1 MFNGSEVRSGILRAP
16 RVLFDLNCLVIAAA
30 AFLTLSVCNWLLG
43 QLFDVAN
50 PFGTVLADLASRLSS
65 IELVGGLFGRMLE
78 DIRGRSIEASLPW
91 WQTAMTAAIWLAV
104 WSFFGAALLRT
115 AALRLTR
122 DEPISLRRAFFF
134 ARTHFTEF
142 FGVPLLLALFVGT
155 FALGTFIL
163 GFFANIP
170 IVGALFFLLAALCA
184 IMVAFALIGGL
195 IALPV
200 MWAALATE
208 LNGPLDA
215 LSRAFSYL
223 FARPMQFLLGYML
236 LFVLMSL
243 VLLFGDTFEG
253 ALKPL
258 AGSAIISSDLR
269 EAIVEEG
276 GFFWDTGLSDLDN
289 AEGLG
294 FWKVQFWLFWGV
306 LAFFAVLFKSYA
318 LYILIGGSASL
329 YQILRSDVDG
339 TDDDEIFLEDGD
351 PGASSG
357 GPAESARWVG
367 ESGAEGSKNEGEVKD
382 ETKSGENEG
391 KGPQ

>member
-30 AFLTLSVCNWLLG
+30 AFLTLSICNWLLG
-43 QLFDVAN
+43 GLFDVAN
-50 PFGTVLADLASRLSS
+50 PFGQVLTDLSLRLRGIGVVS
-65 IELVGGLFGRMLE
+65 GLFSQILA
-78 DIRGRSIEASLPW
+78 DIRGHSIEFSLPW
-91 WQTAMTAAIWLAV
+91 WQTAMAAAVWLAV

-134 ARTHFTEF
+134 ARRHFVEF
-142 FGVPLLLALFVGT
+142 FGVPLLLVLFVGAFAFAT
-155 FALGTFIL
+155 FVL
-163 GFFANIP
+163 GFLANIP

-184 IMVAFALIGGL
+184 IMVAFSLIGGL

-243 VLLFGDTFEG
+243 VLLFGSTFEES
-253 ALKPL
+253 LKPL
-258 AGSAIISSDLR
+258 AGSALISGDLR
-269 EAIVEEG
+269 EAVVDKKAFGVEHPAPWTLDIENPAVRSRLERVVG
-276 GFFWDTGLSDLDN
+276 VGERGLSDLDN
-289 AEGLG
+289 DEGLG

-306 LAFFAVLFKSYA
+306 LALFAVLFKS
-318 LYILIGGSASL
+318 
-329 YQILRSDVDG
+329 
-339 TDDDEIFLEDGD
+339 
-351 PGASSG
+351 
-357 GPAESARWVG
+357 
-367 ESGAEGSKNEGEVKD
+367 
-382 ETKSGENEG
+382 
-391 KGPQ
+391 